1 MLLLFHTRI
10 ARPGPLPGL
19 QPPAQPS
26 RPRRLTSSAFSIE
39 INPLPST
46 RFMWISCKFHWS
58 CSMRLEPT
66 KWSAASGQRQ
76 NGPLNRCKNVQ
87 WLKAPKEKGRVN
99 VPWRSMTSWPLSH
112 IPPMCGTRANNRNA
126 ATDCIAGRFS
136 SNKRPYLETR
146 QSFWVAGTHRVGP
159 LVPRLPVPSAT
170 VRGWLDT
177 SYVDS
182 LTTNGHL
189 LLKRKRPTVWNLMLY
204 DSGTVQSCY
213 LPVFGTVNLVPAKED
228 RPIFIETGAAVTVN
242 ILRLFA
248 ILEHFGTV
256 SSDCNDWKPLST
268 HLYWR

>member
-1 MLLLFHTRI
+1 
-10 ARPGPLPGL
+10 
-19 QPPAQPS
+19 
-26 RPRRLTSSAFSIE
+26 
-39 INPLPST
+39 
-46 RFMWISCKFHWS
+46 
-58 CSMRLEPT
+58 MRLEPT